1 MCGEK
6 EQPLNTTFPQMY
18 QSLHIPSTH
27 SSSHPYGQGIQD
39 NTDEGEYETDE
50 LSSMPYQPPSL
61 PLYAGGR

>member
-1 MCGEK
+1 
-6 EQPLNTTFPQMY
+6 MY

-27 SSSHPYGQGIQD
+27 SSSHQYGQGIQD

-61 PLYAGGR
+61 PLSVTKVMFHTLSRLHGD